1 MTHKTAAQS
10 ETKTLFGMCSLAP
23 AHPAP
28 PPASAAPSAACADG
42 SEAHVSPLQ
51 PPAELAEGEKD
62 SSPRH
67 AVPAALPSTLHPPCS
82 EPHTRTP
89 PASTSSRR
97 GRASEAADAAAAARL
112 CALLRADDT
121 SVIQCA
127 GRVLRVKHFLPSSAV
142 GRAAIYAVLDAL
154 TVNTRVQALYLQ
166 NFERG
171 VGDAEIDKLI
181 DVLKLGRIWAV
192 NLGENGD
199 VSKDAWRRLA
209 AALPATAVSFLYV
222 SEHHILRTDIKD
234 KLRAAARANRS
245 RLPPVDPA
253 VARVVKNMWYN
264 PSSHLLSLYK
274 RQHGGALPPREP
286 RPPPRTRPPGWRPPR
301 VRVPRH
307 DPGVRTT
314 SRSAAARAA
323 VAAREAA
330 WERLRV
336 DAADVAAAARRPP
349 PRKGGQELLPP
360 PPTWVAAKRAR
371 TGGRASVGSSSSGG
385 WVAAAA
391 ELRGG
396 GSDAKPSPPPP
407 PFGGDDLATWDTP
420 LDDLM

>member
-1 MTHKTAAQS
+1 MPVQPPV
-10 ETKTLFGMCSLAP
+10 AP
-23 AHPAP
+23 A
-28 PPASAAPSAACADG
+28 
-42 SEAHVSPLQ
+42 
-51 PPAELAEGEKD
+51 EKD
-62 SSPRH
+62 GSPRH
-67 AVPAALPSTLHPPCS
+67 AVPSAPPSTLHPPCS

-89 PASTSSRR
+89 PASSSSRR
-97 GRASEAADAAAAARL
+97 GRASDAADAAAAARL

-121 SVIQCA
+121 SVIQCS
-127 GRVLRVKHFLPSSAV
+127 GRVLRVKHFLSSSAV
-142 GRAAIYAVLDAL
+142 GHAAIDAVLDAL
-154 TVNTRVQALYLQ
+154 AVNKTVQALYLQ

-171 VGDAEIDKLI
+171 VGDAQIDKLVG
-181 DVLKLGRIWAV
+181 VLKLRRIWAI

-209 AALPATAVSFLYV
+209 AALPNTAVSFLYV

-234 KLRAAARANRS
+234 KLRAAARANRA
-245 RLPPVDPA
+245 RLPPLDPA

-274 RQHGGALPPREP
+274 RQHGGALPPRAP
-286 RPPPRTRPPGWRPPR
+286 RPPPRARPAGWRPPR

-323 VAAREAA
+323 VAVRAAA

-336 DAADVAAAARRPP
+336 DAADVAAAARRPA
-349 PRKGGQELLPP
+349 PRRAAEEVLPP
-360 PPTWVAAKRAR
+360 LPTWVTVKRAR
-371 TGGRASVGSSSSGG
+371 TGGRAGVGS

-396 GSDAKPSPPPP
+396 GSDTKPLPPPPP
-407 PFGGDDLATWDTP
+407 PFDGHDDDPATWDTP
-420 LDDLM
+420 LDNLL